1 MGRNCGTNSL
11 VFCAEGIDPKEDSS
25 RGGLPVDRVR
35 REDGSVAVIAANL
48 IVGAAALLTALRSR
62 TANANSAR
70 LVPGLAATETEPP
83 LHCD

>member
-1 MGRNCGTNSL
+1 M
-11 VFCAEGIDPKEDSS
+11 
-25 RGGLPVDRVR
+25 DRVR